1 MKERRS
7 ELITKGKQRIDSP
20 LAKYNSTGQL
30 TCIVCDVSLK
40 GEALWSVHITG
51 KTHKEKL
58 EALKRRQIN
67 PEKPLKPEI
76 KRKHEDT
83 QIEEDDIKEKLPKIS
98 EESAIC
104 SDRIPNSNA
113 KTKSPAIFSEDCS
126 LEKEE
131 NTTKESL
138 AELSNL
144 PEDFFDNATKEQITP
159 STTTKEVERQKSNEL
174 PEGFFDNPIL
184 DAKVRKVEYKDPME
198 EEWEKFKKIM
208 AEESSLSQA
217 IIEEDMQESNV
228 EREITEIDEQIHRW
242 SRVEALQER
251 KEELMKSKSGEEEE
265 REEEEGSA
273 DDGEFEEFLDWRAK
287 RLYKK

>member
-1 MKERRS
+1 MATSTKKSSTQSDLRKLMKERRS

-40 GEALWSVHITG
+40 SEALWSVHITG

-67 PEKPLKPEI
+67 TEKPLKPEI

-83 QIEEDDIKEKLPKIS
+83 QIEEDEIK
-98 EESAIC
+98 
-104 SDRIPNSNA
+104 
-113 KTKSPAIFSEDCS
+113 
-126 LEKEE
+126 
-131 NTTKESL
+131 
-138 AELSNL
+138 
-144 PEDFFDNATKEQITP
+144 DFFDDATKEQITP
-159 STTTKEVERQKSNEL
+159 STMTKEVERLKSNEL

-208 AEESSLSQA
+208 AEESNLSQA

-273 DDGEFEEFLDWRAK
+273 DDGEFEEFLDWRSK